1 MTKETFGVT
10 LESSALAF
18 STEGIIPDKWL
29 QDTAGAVWNGIKAGV
44 KSVLDL
50 GKRMIEGGKE
60 LINAIARGDWGI
72 FGDWFRDDPGGAL
85 AGGAAVAVAGYFLG
99 SASGLTAVISK
110 GIGSMWAALGS
121 LKLGGVSV
129 GAMLPTL
136 QQAILGTTNTV
147 FNLDWSQSDKSILE
161 ELKNGYN
168 SFLNQVGESTGRIL
182 VNIAF
187 GGAKTNPKLT
197 LNITAAASLS
207 ITKEIED
214 GDDISD
220 ELIEAMGE
228 IANTFIRYARTLA
241 AKLGYLE
248 LRKFARNNVRT
259 GIPAIDNRIKN
270 WGLQESQTF
279 TINSAIDNKIEKI
292 TEESP
297 ALGNFL
303 EGLKEGAGDAFS
315 DMVSMI

>member
-1 MTKETFGVT
+1 MAKETFGVT

-29 QDTAGAVWNGIKAGV
+29 QDTAGTVWNGIKAGV

-50 GKRMIEGGKE
+50 GKRMFEGGKE

-72 FGDWFRDDPGGAL
+72 FGDWFRDDPGGAI
-85 AGGAAVAVAGYFLG
+85 AGGAAVAVAGWFLG

-136 QQAILGTTNTV
+136 QQAILGTTNTI

-220 ELIEAMGE
+220 ELVEAMGE

-259 GIPAIDNRIKN
+259 GIPAIDNRIRN
-270 WGLQESQTF
+270 WGLQEGQTF

>member
-1 MTKETFGVT
+1 MATQTFGVT

-29 QDTAGAVWNGIKAGV
+29 QDAAGTVWNGIKAGV
-44 KSVLDL
+44 KSALDL
-50 GKRMIEGGKE
+50 GKRMFEGGKE
-60 LINAIARGDWGI
+60 LLGAIARGDWKI
-72 FGDWFRDDPGGAL
+72 FGDWFKNDPGSAI
-85 AGGAAVAVAGYFLG
+85 AGGVAVAVAGWFIG
-99 SASGLTAVISK
+99 SASGLTAVVSG
-110 GIGSMWAALGS
+110 GIGSMWAY
-121 LKLGGVSV
+121 LGGLKFGGIAV
-129 GAMLPTL
+129 GALLPTL
-136 QQAILGTTNTV
+136 QQVILGTTNTI

-168 SFLNQVGESTGRIL
+168 TFLNQVGESTGRML
-182 VNIAF
+182 VNLAF

-197 LNITAAASLS
+197 LNLTAAASLS

-214 GDDISD
+214 GNDISD
-220 ELIEAMGE
+220 ELIDAMGE

-241 AKLGYLE
+241 TKLGYLE
-248 LRKFARNNVRT
+248 LRKFARNNIRT

-270 WGLQESQTF
+270 WGIQEGQTF
-279 TINSAIDNKIEKI
+279 TINSVIDNKIEKI
-292 TEESP
+292 TEENP

-303 EGLKEGAGDAFS
+303 EGLKEGASDAFS